1 MVPQP
6 FQAQQAQNRI
16 PPPTGPC
23 LRLPSLSGAKDPS
36 RCPEENRWL
45 SSWAFLFPTPKPFAS
60 TPNSSHVHPSSLP
73 ASRHS
78 CNQWTPSHPHGP
90 PLALQGGLSGRSS
103 LPSALKTH
111 QATCS
116 PNTPNQL
123 VPLPESHGWD
133 KIPWGLSH
141 ACLGNSYS
149 LLKTQLRCPS
159 LWTASFD
166 VRGPSES
173 YVHTSVIALK
183 TRGPADQY
191 YWPVS

>member
-45 SSWAFLFPTPKPFAS
+45 SSWALLPTPKPFPS

-78 CNQWTPSHPHGP
+78 CNLTVLSTSGP
-90 PLALQGGLSGRSS
+90 PPIHTDPHWLCREVFLEGHHSL
-103 LPSALKTH
+103 LPSKLTK
-111 QATCS
+111 
-116 PNTPNQL
+116 QL
-123 VPLPESHGWD
+123 VVLQTLQIS
-133 KIPWGLSH
+133 
-141 ACLGNSYS
+141 
-149 LLKTQLRCPS
+149 
-159 LWTASFD
+159 
-166 VRGPSES
+166 
-173 YVHTSVIALK
+173 
-183 TRGPADQY
+183 
-191 YWPVS
+191 